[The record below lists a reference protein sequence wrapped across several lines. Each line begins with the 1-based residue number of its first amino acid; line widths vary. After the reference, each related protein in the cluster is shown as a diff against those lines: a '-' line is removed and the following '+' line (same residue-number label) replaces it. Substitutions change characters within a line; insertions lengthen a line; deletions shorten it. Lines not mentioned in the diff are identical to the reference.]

1 MSSQDRLEHVL
12 RDIHI
17 MISKS
22 EAYDTDRIIV
32 SKKDVFDLIDRLNAS
47 VYEIM
52 DEYELTK
59 QSRDRALR
67 ENKKEGDKIIWDAS
81 RQAEDIYAAS
91 VMYTDEALNHL
102 HGIMEYANDTIGQ
115 LYKDFAQSMREQQE
129 MIRDNQLELKSQLQ
143 LLTDTEK
150 YLKLI
155 EERNREIE
163 RERARKKGKK
173 MLGSTST
180 HKAIKPEIKI
190 NEAYFRKAGIPLEP
204 DQALS
209 ADEMEPLAD
218 EGVIESTL
226 KKVSEDL
233 KQEVLEETGQETG
246 QLLADKDGVE
256 DMDVLQ
262 ELGSQ
267 AGDDVLLSDRA
278 YDTDSVSKYDAAYDT
293 DFAVDNGPSG
303 HRTDVSERQAMAGQ
317 IKVNLNAEYFKRVN
331 SELNKVNSEYSAMYE
346 EPSEEVHEPH
356 HGKPSLLDKIMG
368 KKK

>member
-12 RDIHI
+12 RDIHV

-22 EAYDTDRIIV
+22 EAYDKDRIIV

-52 DEYELTK
+52 DEYELTQ

-91 VMYTDEALNHL
+91 VLYTDEALNHL
-102 HGIMEYANDTIGQ
+102 HGIMENANETICR
-115 LYKDFAQSMREQQE
+115 LYKDFGRSMREQQD
-129 MIRDNQLELKSQLQ
+129 MIRDNQMELKSQLQ

-150 YLKLI
+150 YLNLI

-173 MLGSTST
+173 VFGSGST

-190 NEAYFRKAGIPLEP
+190 NEAYFRKAGIPLE
-204 DQALS
+204 D
-209 ADEMEPLAD
+209 DKDVVEEEMEPLED

-226 KKVSEDL
+226 KKVAEDIR
-233 KQEVLEETGQETG
+233 KEVMEEDVDESGEEDSGQSGLESGAADQDEPDGYVTENNSYIPDESGKYYDGQVMDGERTGNGLEPEKKK
-246 QLLADKDGVE
+246 LIE
-256 DMDVLQ
+256 D
-262 ELGSQ
+262 
-267 AGDDVLLSDRA
+267 
-278 YDTDSVSKYDAAYDT
+278 
-293 DFAVDNGPSG
+293 N
-303 HRTDVSERQAMAGQ
+303 
-317 IKVNLNAEYFKRVN
+317 IKVNLDAEYFKR
-331 SELNKVNSEYSAMYE
+331 LNESFTE
-346 EPSEEVHEPH
+346 EPSEESH
-356 HGKPSLLDKIMG
+356 HAKTSLLDKIMG
-368 KKK
+368 KKKSFY